1 MVNKKRKIV
10 ISGFILLIILGAA
23 TIVIIMLQS
32 PKVKLSGTMYA
43 NDCGEPKGGFEWAAE
58 YNVTVKGDT
67 MKIQLFMG
75 LGDYLEKHVYKV
87 AVKEIVEKEY
97 IVLSIQNGSDPTK
110 WVTITLNFYEQDPIW
125 GTYNEYY
132 IAHYVDPTI
141 FPGFASHFYVELRLR
156 IIQK

>member
-58 YNVTVKGDT
+58 YNVSIKGDT
-67 MKIQLFMG
+67 MEIRLFMG

-87 AVKEIVEKEY
+87 AVKEIVEKEFKM
-97 IVLSIQNGSDPTK
+97 VPTQRNGLQLRSISMNKIQFGVHIMSITSL
-110 WVTITLNFYEQDPIW
+110 ITLIPRYSQDSPH
-125 GTYNEYY
+125 T
-132 IAHYVDPTI
+132 
-141 FPGFASHFYVELRLR
+141 FMLS
-156 IIQK
+156 